1 MDAESYTAA
10 PARPAVRG
18 RSGRRDLVDVSLFVF
33 AADLVWGMVA
43 PTFSLFVR
51 DLGGS
56 PLAVGVLAATVG
68 ATRLVG
74 SFPVGALSDRVGRK
88 AVLVA
93 GGALFGAAFLL
104 FTVPS
109 DPWLLAGPRVL
120 LGLAMLATFPLGVA
134 YIAGTVS
141 PRRRT
146 LAISVYVSAQGLGY
160 ALGPLLGS
168 WLASAYG
175 YELTYRVAA
184 GIALAAAAAAAR
196 RLRREPPGPA
206 AARPLR
212 LRRLPRD
219 LAAPAVANVAVM
231 LMFSGAVT
239 PFLSLY
245 AARLGLGVFA
255 VGALYAARAAA
266 SVSAR
271 LPAGLLARRL
281 PNARLAVA
289 AVALDAAAALGVAA
303 SGSAAPLVAAA
314 LADGVAFGVFLSA
327 GQSLVAERAPPGRQG
342 AAIGAFAAAG
352 ALGETAGALGF
363 GVLAHLVSLRAVFV
377 VAGAALAAAAAASS
391 RLLGEDGVSRGRA
404 RSAPR
409 A

>member
-1 MDAESYTAA
+1 
-10 PARPAVRG
+10 
-18 RSGRRDLVDVSLFVF
+18 
-33 AADLVWGMVA
+33 
-43 PTFSLFVR
+43 
-51 DLGGS
+51 
-56 PLAVGVLAATVG
+56 
-68 ATRLVG
+68 
-74 SFPVGALSDRVGRK
+74 
-88 AVLVA
+88 
-93 GGALFGAAFLL
+93 
-104 FTVPS
+104 
-109 DPWLLAGPRVL
+109 
-120 LGLAMLATFPLGVA
+120 
-134 YIAGTVS
+134 
-141 PRRRT
+141 
-146 LAISVYVSAQGLGY
+146 
-160 ALGPLLGS
+160 
-168 WLASAYG
+168 ASAYG

-391 RLLGEDGVSRGRA
+391 RLLGEDG
-404 RSAPR
+404 
-409 A
+409 